1 MTATR
6 AEQALILADVA
17 SRRRLSPEEAA
28 LLRRRIR
35 ELAAIARRIEA
46 LNGPQGADPGPLAP
60 EPHAAPERPSAD
72 GPAPEETPR

>member
-1 MTATR
+1 MSATR

-35 ELAAIARRIEA
+35 ELADHTT
-46 LNGPQGADPGPLAP
+46 PK
-60 EPHAAPERPSAD
+60 EPA
-72 GPAPEETPR
+72 T